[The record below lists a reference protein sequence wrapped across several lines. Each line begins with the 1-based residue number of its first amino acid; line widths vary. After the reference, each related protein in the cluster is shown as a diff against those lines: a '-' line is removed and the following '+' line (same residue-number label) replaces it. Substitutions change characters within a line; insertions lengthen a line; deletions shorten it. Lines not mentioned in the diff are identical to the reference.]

1 MPLKVGIMRRFLA
14 SVLLS
19 LCLASFSLAK
29 DVTIHGFVTA
39 VQSPTSFEVDDYK
52 IRSDKSVSI
61 DLDSSEGEKAPAFQP
76 EQIRIGTEIEVKGE
90 YDEQSGELKA
100 KSVKVF
106 EEDTVRVHR
115 MALLEKL
122 PSLAKGDDGWK
133 GEVYADDQK
142 ISVVP
147 TTAVTLRLNRS
158 ERKARESKQDH
169 DEMPL
174 KSVDEVNLD
183 TFVRYEGT
191 RAGDGSILA
200 KKIEFQHA
208 EFEPGEAKMWKKLDP
223 KVTDPDYSAFRPG
236 ELKMHWKSYKIVPNR
251 EAQEYVARIG
261 ESLIPAHQKELP
273 PDSPLKIPF
282 RFYLVES
289 NSFNAVTYPNGVVVV
304 HSNVF
309 DVLEN
314 EAQLAFILS
323 HEISHAVEKHTWL
336 EAHYHR
342 NELIA
347 MRVGGAFIP
356 AGGGIV
362 ADLLASGIKNQ
373 YSRSLENQA
382 DRVGLEWMYAAGYDV
397 REAPQTWKAVSKKH
411 GDRVTNPFW
420 DSHDNGTTRRS
431 YLMAELRN
439 NYSGV
444 DFSTLKKD
452 SDEFHHVV
460 EAVKQYEVE
469 QKKKK

>member
-1 MPLKVGIMRRFLA
+1 MHRLPTT
-14 SVLLS
+14 VLLIT
-19 LCLASFSLAK
+19 CLACTALAK

-39 VQSPTSFEVDDYK
+39 VQSPTSFEIDDYK
-52 IRSDKSVSI
+52 VRGGKSVSI
-61 DLDSSEGEKAPAFQP
+61 DVDSSEGGKQAAFKLD
-76 EQIRIGTEIEVKGE
+76 QIRIGTELEVKGE
-90 YDEQSGELKA
+90 FDEQSSELQA
-100 KSVKVF
+100 KSIRLF

-122 PSLAKGDDGWK
+122 PALVKEGDGWK
-133 GEVYADDQK
+133 GEVFADGQK
-142 ISVVP
+142 ISVAP
-147 TTAVTLRLNRS
+147 TTVVALRLNRS
-158 ERKARESKQDH
+158 ERKAASDAKQDH
-169 DEMPL
+169 DEKPL
-174 KSVDEVNLD
+174 KSIDDLNLD

-191 RAGDGSILA
+191 RAADGSIAATKL
-200 KKIEFQHA
+200 EFQHA
-208 EFEPGEAKMWKKLDP
+208 EFDPGEAKMWRKVDP
-223 KVTDPDYSAFRPG
+223 KVKDPDYSAFQPG

-261 ESLIPAHQKELP
+261 QSLIPAHQKELP
-273 PDSPLKIPF
+273 ADSPLKIPF

-304 HSNVF
+304 YSNVF

-314 EAQLAFILS
+314 EAQLAFIMS
-323 HEISHAVEKHTWL
+323 HEISHAVEKHAWL
-336 EAHYHR
+336 EARYHR

-356 AGGGIV
+356 AGGGMV

-431 YLMAELRN
+431 YLMSELRN
-439 NYSGV
+439 NYSDV

-452 SDEFHHVV
+452 SDEFHHVAQV
-460 EAVKQYEVE
+460 VKEFEAE